1 MGPGAALLLEDEE
14 DDDDD
19 EDDAELDED
28 FFQPPPPQAAC
39 TGTAMT
45 VVITERKASFRK
57 IGFSWRTF
65 IVMQVLYQSWKTA
78 FAREQ
83 RRQHT
88 FCLTDF

>member
-1 MGPGAALLLEDEE
+1 MGPGAALLLEEE
-14 DDDDD
+14 DDDED
-19 EDDAELDED
+19 EEDAELDDD
-28 FFQPPPPQAAC
+28 FFHPPPPQAAC

-45 VVITERKASFRK
+45 VVITVRKASFRK

-65 IVMQVLYQSWKTA
+65 FIMQVLYQWWKTA
-78 FAREQ
+78 FAREP